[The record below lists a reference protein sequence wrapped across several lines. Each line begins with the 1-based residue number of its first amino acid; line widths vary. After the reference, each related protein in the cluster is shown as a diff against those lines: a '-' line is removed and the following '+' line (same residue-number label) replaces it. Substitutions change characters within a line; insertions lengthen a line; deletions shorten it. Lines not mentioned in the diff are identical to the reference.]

1 MPGCTSDK
9 KIIEGEREGVSPPAI
24 IVMREDIKSFIA
36 NVQKPARYIGAEL
49 GSTYKDLSNVDLRI
63 AFCFPDIYE
72 IGMSNLGMRILCG
85 VLNEIDNVWAERVYS
100 PWTDMEEQMRARKIP
115 LFTAESGDAV
125 GDFDIVAFTLQYEL
139 CYSTALNMMEL
150 AGIPLLGSERGEDSP
165 IILAGGPCA
174 YNPEPM
180 ADFVDIFSIGEG
192 EEALPELARL
202 WLRMKADGT
211 YSRTAFL
218 REASHLDGFYVP
230 SLYDVKYKDDG
241 TIASISP
248 KYPDVPAVVTKRVIG
263 DLDHAYFPVNTEI
276 PFIETVHD
284 RVTLEVFRGCIR
296 GCRFCQAGF
305 VCRPVR
311 EKSPEA
317 LNEAAKKSADA
328 SGYEE
333 ISLSCLSISDYSQ
346 INRLTDTLLEWTDDR
361 KINLSL
367 PSMRADSFTKEL
379 MEKVSG
385 VRTSTITFAP
395 EAGTKRL
402 RDIINKNIEEEDILK
417 ASHIAYAA
425 GKTKIKLYF
434 MMGLPGETYEDI
446 AGIAS
451 LAHNVVE
458 EFFRTEERNR
468 RIQPQVTTSVACFIP
483 KPHTPFQWVGQNT
496 FDELYDKQR
505 FLAEQITDR
514 RVKHNYHDVEV
525 SRLEAVFARGDRRLS
540 KALLEAR
547 RRGIR
552 LDAWEEMFSY
562 DAWCEVFDAVGLD
575 MSFYANRT
583 IPEDEI
589 LPWDMIDCG
598 VSKEFFL
605 REYRKAKEGIPTQNC
620 KEGCSG
626 CGVNSLVDPE
636 YCRYCPGHPV
646 PRDDSVFRPAKKPE
660 SDFVPTLDAPTE
672 KHRPGRTVRV
682 RFSKGGALAYI
693 GHLDLAKFMIR
704 QLVRSKLPVWY
715 TEGFNPR
722 PHLVFAS
729 SLSVGCGGEREIM
742 DFRLDGEATDEA
754 IKAALSP
761 LMPRGIEI
769 LDVFTAEHKLK
780 EIEWGEYEIVY
791 DTTRDGITGE
801 IAELFSAP
809 VLMMK
814 RTKSGEKEVDITTL
828 MTDLSS
834 SDDGGMLKVS
844 FLANAA
850 DSRYLNPVYI
860 ARALEQKLGF
870 ASPYR
875 ISRKRLLFADK
886 TEFR

>member
-1 MPGCTSDK
+1 
-9 KIIEGEREGVSPPAI
+9 
-24 IVMREDIKSFIA
+24 MREDIKAFITE
-36 NVQKPARYIGAEL
+36 VQKPARYIGGEQ
-49 GSTYKDLSNVDLRI
+49 GSTLKDKSKVDLRI

-100 PWTDMEEQMRARKIP
+100 PWTDMEEQMRKRKIP
-115 LFTAESGDAV
+115 LFTSDSGDAV

-139 CYSTALNMMEL
+139 CYSTALNMMDL
-150 AGIPLLGSERGEDSP
+150 AGIPLLSSERPEDAP

-202 WLRMKADGT
+202 WLRMKSDGT
-211 YSRTAFL
+211 YTKSTFL
-218 REASHLDGFYVP
+218 REASHLEGFYVP
-230 SLYDVKYKDDG
+230 SLYDVSYHDDK
-241 TIASISP
+241 TIKAITP
-248 KYPDVPAVVTKRVIG
+248 KYEDVPAVVTKRIVA
-263 DLDHAYFPVNTEI
+263 DLDKAYVPISTEI

-311 EKSPEA
+311 ERSPERLDEIA
-317 LNEAAKKSADA
+317 RQSTDA

-346 INRLTDTLLEWTDDR
+346 INRLTDSLLEWTNDR

-402 RDIINKNIEEEDILK
+402 RDIINKNIEEEDILN
-417 ASHIAYAA
+417 ACRIAYAA
-425 GKTKIKLYF
+425 GKSKIKLYF

-446 AGIAS
+446 AGIAD
-451 LAHNVVE
+451 LAGRVVE
-458 EFFRTEERNR
+458 EYFHTEGRNR
-468 RIQPQVTTSVACFIP
+468 RLQPQVTTSVACFIP
-483 KPHTPFQWVGQNT
+483 KPQTPFQWVGQNT

-505 FLAEQITDR
+505 FLAEKITDR
-514 RVKHNYHDVEV
+514 RIRHNYHDVEV

-540 KALLEAR
+540 FALLEAR
-547 RRGIR
+547 RRGVR
-552 LDAWEEMFSY
+552 LDAWEEMFDY
-562 DAWCEVFDAVGLD
+562 DLWCDIFDTVGLD

-583 IPEDEI
+583 IAEDEI

-598 VSKEFFL
+598 VTKEFLL
-605 REYRKAKEGIPTQNC
+605 REYRRAREGVPTQNC
-620 KEGCSG
+620 LEGCSA
-626 CGVNSLVDPE
+626 CGVNSLVEPE
-636 YCRYCPGHPV
+636 FCRCCPGHPIRREDAALSAA
-646 PRDDSVFRPAKKPE
+646 PKSAK
-660 SDFVPTLDAPTE
+660 SDFVPTLNAPAV

-682 RFSKGGALAYI
+682 RFSKGDSLAYI

-704 QLVRSKLPVWY
+704 QLVRSKLPIWY

-722 PHLVFAS
+722 PHLVFAP
-729 SLSVGCGGEREIM
+729 SLSVGCGGEREVM
-742 DFRLDGEATDEA
+742 DFRLDGEASDEQ
-754 IKAALSP
+754 IKTALAP
-761 LMPRGIEI
+761 LMPQGIDI
-769 LDVFTAEHKLK
+769 LEVFTAEHKLK
-780 EIEWGEYEIVY
+780 EIEWGEYELAY
-791 DTTRDGITGE
+791 DTSRPGIADE
-801 IAELFSAP
+801 IAALFSGS
-809 VLMMK
+809 VTVMK
-814 RTKSGEKEVDITTL
+814 FSKKGDKEIDITPML
-828 MTDLSS
+828 SDLAASEE
-834 SDDGGMLKVS
+834 DGVLTVR
-844 FLANAA
+844 FLATAA
-850 DSRYLNPVYI
+850 DGRYLGPLYVVRAI
-860 ARALEQKLGF
+860 AERLEF
-870 ASPYR
+870 DAPCR
-875 ISRKRLLFADK
+875 VTRKRLLLADK
-886 TEFR
+886 TEFC